1 MNKPVFVITE
11 TFLSLVLAASVA
23 AIGILAADIKT
34 NGSILPENFLGI
46 GTERSAKPQETQPS
60 ETEES
65 EPNRSVSKVQN
76 EKQESSKK
84 AEESKQAS
92 SSETSKE
99 ESTNEL
105 NLLLEEPK
113 DLTEQ
118 PKELT
123 EFINSFNYDYDHL
136 GFDHLIVVDTGDKST
151 AKVYC
156 YEKGSKDIW
165 WNIAGEGKPIT
176 EKGFFGENGGDY
188 DIAPDSGKSPFGFY
202 RLKEGFYIGEKPN
215 TTYPLFEITD
225 DIYWVDDPE
234 SEFYNQKVEGTDE
247 KDWSS
252 ADHMISEE
260 SSYKYG
266 LVIDFNID
274 PVDSKLAGSIFMHCG
289 NAPTKGSVVV
299 PEKVMKAIL
308 EWLDNDSDAYIFIT
322 TP

>member
-11 TFLSLVLAASVA
+11 TFLSLLLAASVA

-176 EKGFFGENGGDY
+176 EKGFFGENGGDLVFVLVCH
-188 DIAPDSGKSPFGFY
+188 G
-202 RLKEGFYIGEKPN
+202 R
-215 TTYPLFEITD
+215 
-225 DIYWVDDPE
+225 
-234 SEFYNQKVEGTDE
+234 
-247 KDWSS
+247 
-252 ADHMISEE
+252 
-260 SSYKYG
+260 G
-266 LVIDFNID
+266 L
-274 PVDSKLAGSIFMHCG
+274 PSL
-289 NAPTKGSVVV
+289 
-299 PEKVMKAIL
+299 
-308 EWLDNDSDAYIFIT
+308 
-322 TP
+322 